1 MIAKLL
7 RRSMNTQYPLMRDPQ
22 RQPKCYELTDEE
34 RLKAVQKVDQLLKSK
49 AQSNLL

>member
-7 RRSMNTQYPLMRDPQ
+7 RQSMNHQYPLMRDPQ

-34 RLKAVQKVDQLLKSK
+34 RAKAVQKVDQLLKSK
-49 AQSNLL
+49 VQSSLS